1 MEQFT
6 GIITSI
12 YNFHTNFIVGAITG
26 LLTIFAKIASAIIM
40 WNLIIKGPS
49 WALSL
54 VGIDGKQSEMISQ
67 GMENTLNKR
76 ANIV

>member
-1 MEQFT
+1 M
-6 GIITSI
+6 
-12 YNFHTNFIVGAITG
+12 
-26 LLTIFAKIASAIIM
+26 AKIASAVIM
-40 WNLIIKGPS
+40 WNLIIKGSS